1 MAFLLTGSLWSE
13 CHVME
18 GWLKNE
24 MRTGRS
30 GGFGGLV
37 WNFIRRKCLVSYLK
51 MFLLSISDNIHVITL
66 LNYVSNLPRPS
77 DPTVHS
83 QKSYKEMS

>member
-1 MAFLLTGSLWSE
+1 
-13 CHVME
+13 ME

-37 WNFIRRKCLVSYLK
+37 WNFIRRKNLFV
-51 MFLLSISDNIHVITL
+51 LSISDNIHVITL
-66 LNYVSNLPRPS
+66 LNYVSNLPRQS
-77 DPTVHS
+77 DPTVNS
-83 QKSYKEMS
+83 QKKLQ